1 MKLQTK
7 APKKARVEMTPMID
21 VIFLLLVFFVYS
33 ILNMTVQR
41 GITVE
46 LPRASDSASTER
58 DAIRVVLT
66 AQDELL
72 LDGTTLM
79 EVDALVRSIQL
90 RSEMLDLPVVI
101 AADRNAHA
109 GPALELMAKLRS
121 AGIQKVVYQVEQEAQ

>member
-33 ILNMTVQR
+33 IINMTVQR

-46 LPRASDSASTER
+46 LPRATDGATTER
-58 DAIRVVLT
+58 ESIRVVLT

-90 RSEMLDLPVVI
+90 RSETLDLPVVI